1 MPDHWHIPA
10 DYTERA
16 QAYDTQRSR
25 QLTVRMLSIVDLD
38 AQVNASAATW
48 LDRGLLNGYS
58 APIHNNNG
66 FGAEVRDAQAR
77 RRQWLID
84 QDLARWETGRTFY
97 QRDLVATL
105 TQRELQQAGQ
115 KLAQERGLSFYT
127 PVEGER
133 VSATCRGAVQ
143 LASGK
148 FALVERLHEF
158 TLVPWRPVIDKELG
172 RQVFGIA
179 TPGGGLDWT
188 FGRTRGI
195 GIGI

>member
-1 MPDHWHIPA
+1 MA
-10 DYTERA
+10 
-16 QAYDTQRSR
+16 R
-25 QLTVRMLSIVDLD
+25 Q
-38 AQVNASAATW
+38 
-48 LDRGLLNGYS
+48 
-58 APIHNNNG
+58 
-66 FGAEVRDAQAR
+66 
-77 RRQWLID
+77 
-84 QDLARWETGRTFY
+84 ETGRTFY
-97 QRDLVATL
+97 QRDLLATL

-133 VSATCRGAVQ
+133 ISGTYRSAVQ

-148 FALVERLHEF
+148 FALVERSHEF

-172 RQVFGIA
+172 RQVSGIA
-179 TPGGGLDWT
+179 TPGGGIDWT